1 MIKAKDFPGGTVLT
15 TVRLHASTAR
25 ARVWSLV
32 GVVFYMR
39 QGGIKKKGKKM
50 IKASKRQLS
59 WAVCSHISLSR
70 SRHLKMHSG
79 SCSRDV
85 WVRAWLVGVLFPLSH
100 LLPVP
105 KWSRHS
111 GEKQKQLGR
120 PKIVAQSHV
129 ESLRNQTVPA
139 GNSSGN
145 NIMKRKIVLRVF
157 KTCSLIWSTW
167 GIPAT

>member
-1 MIKAKDFPGGTVLT
+1 MIKAKDFPGGTVVNTPCFYCKNAGLIPGWCSF
-15 TVRLHASTAR
+15 LHAAR
-25 ARVWSLV
+25 W
-32 GVVFYMR
+32 
-39 QGGIKKKGKKM
+39 KKKKKMVKKM
-50 IKASKRQLS
+50 IKASKRQWS

-70 SRHLKMHSG
+70 SRRLKTHSG

-85 WVRAWLVGVLFPLSH
+85 WVRARLVGVLFPLSH

-105 KWSRHS
+105 KWSRHP
-111 GEKQKQLGR
+111 GEKRKQLGR

>member
-1 MIKAKDFPGGTVLT
+1 MKT
-15 TVRLHASTAR
+15 
-25 ARVWSLV
+25 
-32 GVVFYMR
+32 
-39 QGGIKKKGKKM
+39 
-50 IKASKRQLS
+50 
-59 WAVCSHISLSR
+59 
-70 SRHLKMHSG
+70 HSG

-85 WVRAWLVGVLFPLSH
+85 WVRARLVGVLFPLSH

-111 GEKQKQLGR
+111 GEKRKQLGR

-157 KTCSLIWSTW
+157 KTCSLI
-167 GIPAT
+167 